1 MIIDNL
7 PKAIQE
13 AMKARDTIRLT
24 TLQMLKSAINYKRI
38 ELMHDLTNEDELAV
52 VRSEA
57 KKRRDAIEA
66 YTKAGRNE
74 LAEKEQ
80 TELKILAT
88 FLPQQMSDE
97 KLERIVNST
106 ITKLGATSMADM
118 GKVIGAVK
126 ATTKDAADGSR
137 VSSLVKSKLQQK

>member
-7 PKAIQE
+7 PKQIAE

-24 TLQMLKSAINYKRI
+24 TLQMLKSGLNYKRI
-38 ELMHDLTNEDELAV
+38 DLQHDLTEEDELAV

-57 KKRRDAIEA
+57 KKRKDAIEA

-80 TELKILAT
+80 SELKVLEE
-88 FLPQQMSDE
+88 FMPQQMSDE
-97 KLERIVNST
+97 ELANIIKATVAE
-106 ITKLGATSMADM
+106 LGAKSLADM
-118 GKVIGAVK
+118 GKVIGSVIGK
-126 ATTKDAADGSR
+126 TKGAAEGSR
-137 VSSLVKSKLQQK
+137 ISALVKQELE

>member
-1 MIIDNL
+1 MIIDTL
-7 PKAIQE
+7 PQKIQE

-38 ELMHDLTNEDELAV
+38 DLMHDLTEEDELAV

-74 LAEKEQ
+74 LADKEQ
-80 TELKILAT
+80 SELKVLEE

-97 KLERIVNST
+97 ELTNIVKAV
-106 ITKLGATSMADM
+106 ITELGATSMADM
-118 GKVIGAVK
+118 GKVIGSVIGR
-126 ATTKDAADGSR
+126 TKGAADGAR
-137 VSSLVKSKLQQK
+137 VSALVKKELE